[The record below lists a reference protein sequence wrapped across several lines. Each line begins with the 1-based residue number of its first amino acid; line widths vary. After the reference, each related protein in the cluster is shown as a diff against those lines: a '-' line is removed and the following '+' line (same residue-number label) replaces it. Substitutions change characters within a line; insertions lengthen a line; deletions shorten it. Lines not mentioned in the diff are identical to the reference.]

1 MLSIFRHR
9 QATRFSHSQRDIVR
23 RIALIVSGLLLMPA
37 LAACGLDAP
46 PRVYLL
52 CNEAG
57 GRIEHRSLLDGSD
70 LSIEYCVFA
79 DGTECHKLQFYHGTC
94 TPPGA
99 NAPLSPIPMPIGG
112 VGALLGFGFDYTG
125 PAPSLDALIDR
136 APLIFIGTVGPIEQ
150 HLEVSGYY
158 GEEGQLE
165 SPTDAEGASLPGYDY
180 PATDFILQVEEVIRD
195 DGTIARGEPIVLRV
209 LGHITEELKQASQG
223 GEYPV
228 SYTGDRHLFV
238 LTPTPDGR
246 SYGFYY
252 GPWSRLIVD
261 GDILRVSNGAQQLL
275 QFGDRGQS
283 VTLEEFIQ
291 AVNGE

>member
-23 RIALIVSGLLLMPA
+23 RIACVVNGLLLM
-37 LAACGLDAP
+37 LAIGACGLDAP
-46 PRVYLL
+46 PPFYLL
-52 CNEAG
+52 CSEWG

-70 LSIEYCVFA
+70 LSVSYCVFA
-79 DGTECHKLQFYHGTC
+79 DGTECHGRQFYYGTC
-94 TPPGA
+94 VPPGA
-99 NAPLSPIPMPIGG
+99 SAPLSPLPTPIGG
-112 VGALLGFGFDYTG
+112 FGSPLGSGFAG
-125 PAPSLDALIDR
+125 FAPPPSLDELVDNAS
-136 APLIFIGTVGPIEQ
+136 LIFIGTVGPVKQ
-150 HLEVSGYY
+150 YLEVYGYY
-158 GEEGQLE
+158 GEDGQLE
-165 SPTDAEGASLPGYDY
+165 FPGTDDQGTALPGW
-180 PATDFILQVEEVIRD
+180 PVTDFILQVEEVIRD
-195 DGTIARGEPIVLRV
+195 DGTIARGEPIVLRW
-209 LGHITEELKQASQG
+209 LGHATERLKQASQE

-228 SYTGDRHLFV
+228 SYTGDRYLFV
-238 LTPTPDGR
+238 LTPNPDGQ

-261 GDILRVSNGAQQLL
+261 GDIQRVSNGAQQLL